1 MLIIVTYNDWRTA
14 MKEGV
19 NLFWNASL
27 EDLKNG
33 YTYEPETG
41 SYLCLICG
49 QTYQEGVVYPS
60 GEQLVTAAFAVRRH
74 LQARHGSMFDYLL
87 SLDKRAHGLSEL
99 QKEILILS
107 RQGLTDERIAAR
119 LGNRSKSTIRN
130 HRFVLRQKYR
140 EAKALIAVMEL
151 LGSRDDG
158 SDFVDFPPDFPVQDG
173 RIMITRAEKETI
185 LRAHFAEGEVLKLLR
200 FPRKEKKK
208 MVILQ
213 KIAELFERQR
223 TYSEKE
229 INATLAEVYADY
241 VTLRRYLID
250 YGFLG
255 RSTGGREYWRV

>member
-1 MLIIVTYNDWRTA
+1 MSN
-14 MKEGV
+14 GV

-33 YTYEPETG
+33 YTFEPETG
-41 SYLCLICG
+41 AYLCLICG
-49 QTYQEGVVYPS
+49 QAYREGVVYPS
-60 GEQLVTAAFAVRRH
+60 GEQLVDAGLAVRRH
-74 LQARHGSMFDYLL
+74 LQERHGSMFDYLL
-87 SLDKRAHGLSEL
+87 SLDKRAHGLSDL
-99 QKEILILS
+99 QKEILALI
-107 RQGLTDERIAAR
+107 RRGLTDEEIAGK

-140 EAKALIAVMEL
+140 EAKAFIAVMEL
-151 LGSRDDG
+151 LGRRGDD

-173 RIMITRAEKETI
+173 RIMITQAEKKAI
-185 LRAHFAEGEVLKLLR
+185 LQAHFADGDLLRLLR

-213 KIAELFERQR
+213 KIAAVFERDR
-223 TYSEKE
+223 KYSEKE
-229 INATLAEVYADY
+229 INAALVPIYDDY

-255 RSTGGREYWRV
+255 RSVGGREYWRV